1 MWTILSKSKKILPFL
16 VNQKRFYNLQDLHKK
31 MDADFFSRTNTHKGP
46 SAMSQSAQPM
56 FKHTDLFH
64 RVSLGNFRKLLKSGK
79 VLVILL

>member
-1 MWTILSKSKKILPFL
+1 
-16 VNQKRFYNLQDLHKK
+16 